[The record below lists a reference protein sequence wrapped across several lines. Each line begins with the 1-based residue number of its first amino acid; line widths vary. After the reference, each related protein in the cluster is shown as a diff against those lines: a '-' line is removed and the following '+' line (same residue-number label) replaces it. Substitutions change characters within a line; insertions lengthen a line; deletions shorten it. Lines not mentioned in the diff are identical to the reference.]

1 MISNLNFEKQTNL
14 KAKFV
19 IIGGGTVGL
28 MIAKKLASLKIGT
41 VIVLELGGE
50 QISTASE
57 KFPGVAFSRSFYQGA
72 EAGRFAGL
80 GGTSARWGGAMIPFL
95 PTDFEG
101 DFQDLINNAG
111 SYIAEIEKIFSL
123 PKGPYIDSHSIDLPN
138 YVTRKAKWPK
148 FSKRN
153 VAHLLAREIK
163 NSTNLIVYT
172 YAKVVSFEWD
182 KSEIISVVAENE
194 SGSLVTIDCDKAII
208 TAGAIESTRM
218 LLEIEE
224 KSKESTDLKGG
235 STTGLFFSDHLSVKI
250 ADIKPAERSKL
261 NMLVGYRFSK
271 GGSMSNIRFE
281 LQTNSELRK
290 SLPPHF
296 VHISFDLSK
305 PGAFSILREILR
317 ELQEGKV
324 PSIILFGKL
333 LKFLP
338 WMLRAAW
345 WRFVR
350 YRLLY
355 PENAEIEMHLVFE
368 QFPNSKNRI
377 MLKDENF
384 RKINGPSIEI
394 SWGVSSQD
402 KINLVKIL
410 EQFKSSWCKSQICD
424 YAETVFL
431 DDNEILN
438 NLVKGGG
445 IFHPTGSTRIKF
457 NDSSGSVDTDL
468 KVNGFKN
475 LFLVSTSVLNLGGGA
490 NPTMTEMMLGL
501 RLVDHLASLHGIPD
515 KN

>member
-28 MIAKKLASLKIGT
+28 TIAQKLASLKIGT
-41 VIVLELGGE
+41 VMVLELGGE
-50 QISTASE
+50 EISTASNV
-57 KFPGVAFSRSFYQGA
+57 FPRITFSRSIYQGA

-80 GGTSARWGGAMIPFL
+80 GGTSARWGGAMIPYM
-95 PTDFEG
+95 PTDFDD
-101 DFQDLINNAG
+101 DFQDLINKAG
-111 SYIAEIEKIFSL
+111 KYIDEIEKIFSL
-123 PKGPYIDSHSIDLPN
+123 PKGPYIDNNSINLPN

-153 VAHLLAREIK
+153 VAHLFARDIK
-163 NSTNLIVYT
+163 YSTNLIVYT
-172 YAKVVSFEWD
+172 HARVAGFEWD
-182 KSEIISVVAENE
+182 KSKIISVVAENV
-194 SGSLVTIDCDKAII
+194 SGSRFKFNCDKAII
-208 TAGAIESTRM
+208 TAGAIESTRI

-224 KSKESTDLKGG
+224 KCKEITDVMGG
-235 STTGLFFSDHLSVKI
+235 STTGFFFSDHLSVKI
-250 ADIKPAERSKL
+250 ADIKPVKRNKL

-296 VHISFDLSK
+296 VHISFDLST

-324 PSIILFGKL
+324 PSLRLFVKL

-345 WRFVR
+345 WRFIR
-350 YRLLY
+350 NRLLY
-355 PENAEIEMHLVFE
+355 PENAKIEMHLVFE
-368 QFPNSKNRI
+368 QFPNSENRI
-377 MLKDENF
+377 TLKDKNF
-384 RKINGPSIEI
+384 RKENGPSIEI
-394 SWGVSSQD
+394 SWAVSPQD
-402 KINLVKIL
+402 KINLAKIL
-410 EQFKSSWCKSQICD
+410 EQFKTSLGKSEMCV

-431 DDNEILN
+431 DDDEILD
-438 NLVKGGG
+438 NLVRGGG

-457 NDSSGSVDTDL
+457 NDFSGSVDTNL
-468 KVNGFKN
+468 KVIGLKN
-475 LFLVSTSVLNLGGGA
+475 LFLLSTSVLNFGGGA

-501 RLVDHLASLHGIPD
+501 RLVDHLASMHVVPD
-515 KN
+515 KD

>member
-1 MISNLNFEKQTNL
+1 MISSLNCEKQKNL

-19 IIGGGTVGL
+19 IVGGGTVGL
-28 MIAKKLASLKIGT
+28 VIAQKLASLKIGT
-41 VIVLELGGE
+41 VIVLETGGE

-57 KFPGVAFSRSFYQGA
+57 MFPAVVFTRSIYQGA

-111 SYIAEIEKIFSL
+111 SYIAETEKIFSL
-123 PKGPYIDSHSIDLPN
+123 PKGPYIDSHSIEIPN

-153 VAHLLAREIK
+153 VAHLLARKIK
-163 NSTNLIVYT
+163 HSTNLTVYLH
-172 YAKVVSFEWD
+172 AKVVSFEGD

-194 SGSLVTIDCDKAII
+194 NGSRFLINCEKVII

-224 KSKESTDLKGG
+224 KFKESAELRNE
-235 STTGLFFSDHLSVKI
+235 STTGFFFSDHLSVKI
-250 ADIKPAERSKL
+250 AHIKPKERNKL
-261 NMLVGYRFSK
+261 NTLVGYRFSK

-296 VHISFDLSK
+296 VHISFDLST
-305 PGAFSILREILR
+305 PGGFSILREILR

-324 PSIILFGKL
+324 PSIRLFVEL
-333 LKFLP
+333 LRFIP

-345 WRFVR
+345 WRFVKH
-350 YRLLY
+350 RLLY

-368 QFPNSKNRI
+368 QFPNFDNRI
-377 MLKDENF
+377 RLKDENF

-410 EQFKSSWCKSQICD
+410 EQFKSSWGKSQIRN

-431 DDNEILN
+431 DDGEILN

-457 NDSSGSVDTDL
+457 NDFSGSVDTDL
-468 KVNGFKN
+468 KVIGFKN
-475 LFLVSTSVLNLGGGA
+475 LFLLSTSVLNSGGSA

-501 RLVDHLASLHGIPD
+501 RLVDYLASQLNKLD